1 MSIAIPKAER
11 TGRVYVDDNGT
22 LYEVMCP
29 ECQFPQFHAT
39 GVYNCIICDH
49 RARVI
54 GFEVVNGTGIAPGK
68 ESSNNNNST
77 PAQIPEKGVD
87 E

>member
-11 TGRVYVDDNGT
+11 TGRVYMDDNGT
-22 LYEVMCP
+22 LYEVRCP
-29 ECQFPQFHAT
+29 GCQFPQFHAT

-49 RARVI
+49 RAKVI
-54 GFEVVNGTGIAPGK
+54 GFEVVRK
-68 ESSNNNNST
+68 SSNNNNHY
-77 PAQIPEKGVD
+77 PAEVPEKGAD